1 MKALYLFLLA
11 LPIFAFGYR
20 FYAKYLVLSVHPL
33 KDETATPAHQDKVN
47 GEYSPAPKALL
58 YAHHLASISGG
69 TTIIGVTLAVAWGWI
84 PAFLWIVTGTVIA
97 AGVYGL
103 SMMWWSLQQKGAD
116 PAGLSGALLGATT
129 QHGIRLLGIGLLVM
143 LLGFL
148 ALIIGQLL
156 DRYPTMVLAFWLQI
170 PLALGLAAVWRRHPR
185 TGLWLLLPMPL
196 LLLAA
201 VVGADTLPLTIG
213 GAINLEFAGLALLHI
228 DGTFIWVA
236 LILIY
241 GALAS
246 RAPIEACARPRSAM
260 AACLA
265 VVMVLAIINASAI
278 DLTPV
283 VAPTFNTEALGPG
296 VTPWL
301 FILLSGGALAG
312 YHGLIASGS
321 TLRQL
326 DRQSDAR
333 LIGYGGAIGD
343 GVIALSVLAVC
354 SAGYVNLDAWQHAY
368 AGWNALNHPGD
379 ALGLFLQALANLLAS
394 FGLRPDTSQP
404 MAALVLASLAL
415 ATIETGLRILR
426 QLLAPSLSALP
437 SRRLRN
443 PSQQA
448 WLAAGFVGLLAIA
461 NGAESGA
468 LGLWPIMLSTNQIFA
483 GLVLMMLWL
492 YLRQDAKPTLAIGLP
507 LGFILITAN
516 WALIAQLIGWFETRS
531 WIPLGVAGLLLGF
544 ELWVVSIVAIRCMSP
559 HDSKDGAK
567 NEVQ

>member
-11 LPIFAFGYR
+11 LPIFVFGYR
-20 FYAKYLVLSVHPL
+20 FYAKYLVLSTHPL
-33 KDETATPAHQDKVN
+33 DDETATPAHQDRPN
-47 GEYSPAPKALL
+47 SEYSPAPKALL

-103 SMMWWSLQQKGAD
+103 SMMWWSLQHEGAD
-116 PAGLSGALLGATT
+116 PAGLGGALLGTTT

-143 LLGFL
+143 LMGLL

-201 VVGADTLPLTIG
+201 VIGADILPLDIG
-213 GAINLEFAGLALLHI
+213 GAVNLKFADLTLLRI
-228 DGTFIWVA
+228 DATFIWIA
-236 LILIY
+236 LVLVY
-241 GALAS
+241 GALAT
-246 RAPIEACARPRSAM
+246 RAPVETCARPRSAM
-260 AACLA
+260 ATCLA
-265 VVMVLAIINASAI
+265 VIMVLAIIIASTI

-283 VAPTFNTEALGPG
+283 VAPTFNTEALNLGI
-296 VTPWL
+296 TPWL

-333 LIGYGGAIGD
+333 AIGYGGALGD
-343 GVIALSVLAVC
+343 GLIALSVLVVC
-354 SAGYVNLDAWQHAY
+354 SAGYANLDAWQQSY
-368 AGWNALNHPGD
+368 AGWDALNHPGD
-379 ALGLFLQALANLLAS
+379 VLNQFLQALANLLAV
-394 FGLRPDTSQP
+394 FGLRPGTSQP

-415 ATIETGLRILR
+415 ATIETGLRVLR
-426 QLLAPSLSALP
+426 QLLAPGLSTLP
-437 SRRLRN
+437 IRRLQK
-443 PSQQA
+443 PGQQA
-448 WLAAGFVGLLAIA
+448 WLAAGLVGLLAVA
-461 NGAESGA
+461 DGAGSGA
-468 LGLWPIMLSTNQIFA
+468 LGLWPVMLSANQIFA
-483 GLVLMMLWL
+483 GLMLIMIWL
-492 YLRQDAKPTLAIGLP
+492 YLRRGAKPTLAVGLP
-507 LGFILITAN
+507 LGLILITAN
-516 WALIAQLIGWFETRS
+516 WALITQFIGWFETRS
-531 WIPLGVAGLLLGF
+531 WIRLGVAGLLLGF
-544 ELWVVSIVAIRCMSP
+544 ELWVMITVAIRYKSLCGMN
-559 HDSKDGAK
+559 DDTKVEA
-567 NEVQ
+567 Q